1 MGVQLELFKL
11 SYSNFKSN
19 LKKYVAI
26 MTAVMIAMMFIIT
39 SESIF
44 SSYGEVKVRNA
55 YRYNGVWDYRLKTS
69 SDEDIKVDG
78 VTYRGYAE
86 NQNIGVLDIIPEM
99 EHIGNYI
106 DCTDRYLLAITGID
120 SDLYDTIPYKL
131 IKGNYPAS
139 ADELLV
145 AQNTVYKGEVLKT
158 GDVIELDIKERQDAD
173 GNILGDEELSVSDV
187 YTDIATRKYTICGIY
202 DSSSFTTGTFIH
214 NAYSGKSGT
223 GSRIYYYTCNS
234 HDKARYEAALE
245 TFKQAGNVEANRYVK
260 MAVESVYK
268 SDYFKASKAGVFLFQ
283 GIIIIVSLATI
294 ILNLFQIGESERKN
308 IRQMYTIGAGK
319 GKITGIYN
327 RVFAICEFTGV
338 LAGTGLAVIA
348 LTVGKKTIISIL
360 NSEYTDFSLVKINPV
375 KIIVMYL
382 IILIVTMIFMLI
394 KCNGILTI
402 HKRKITGEIKKKPC
416 NSISKLASTTV
427 RNRWIFNIVLT
438 SSLTIMLLMV
448 TILLSIHPGIKSR
461 SEEEAEI
468 YKSQGH
474 YYIITNDNIDRYES
488 EFRAVEGVK
497 KFNIYGS
504 AFVRIKGRDRDN
516 QSLDGLIS
524 CNKDYYDEVRKEN
537 PWMAD
542 FDTFEKEE
550 LVYAINETV
559 LEGKIIRSNDAKEG
573 DTFTYVYQQAED
585 TDKEYKIKID
595 GVLTMPQ
602 SDIVT
607 EEEEGE
613 IDYLTFLVPESRML
627 KEIKEVGCSPN
638 WMYTFICEKGKIK
651 SAGEKLQD
659 LAYRLG
665 VGLMDTAETYE
676 LAEDNHEIQVFVVAV
691 VSGLF
696 ILIGLGGTITSIRLD
711 NMSRKRE
718 FSIYRTLG
726 MDSHIKTELQIYE
739 YISVWLSAL
748 ILSTIL
754 VIILIN
760 SLLKGMVSY
769 YYVENK
775 TLFIN
780 LIKVAAGTLA
790 ILALIV
796 IAGQLGKGKR
806 HDKVK

>member
-1 MGVQLELFKL
+1 MFKL

-26 MTAVMIAMMFIIT
+26 MTAVMIAMMFIIA

-69 SDEDIKVDG
+69 SDENIKIDG

-120 SDLYDTIPYKL
+120 NDLYNTIPYK
-131 IKGNYPAS
+131 IMEGNYPAS

-145 AQNTVYKGEVLKT
+145 AQNTVYNGEILKT
-158 GDVIELDIKERQDAD
+158 GDVIELDIKERHDAD

-461 SEEEAEI
+461 SEEEAGI

-607 EEEEGE
+607 EEGE

-659 LAYRLG
+659 LAYELG
-665 VGLMDTAETYE
+665 VGLMDTAEIYE

-696 ILIGLGGTITSIRLD
+696 TLIGLGGMITSIRLD
-711 NMSRKRE
+711 KMSRKRE
-718 FSIYRTLG
+718 FLVYETLG

-760 SLLKGMVSY
+760 TLLKGMVSY

-780 LIKVAAGTLA
+780 LIKVAAGTLV
-790 ILALIV
+790 ILVLIV
-796 IAGQLGKGKR
+796 FAGQLGKGKR

>member
-1 MGVQLELFKL
+1 
-11 SYSNFKSN
+11 
-19 LKKYVAI
+19 
-26 MTAVMIAMMFIIT
+26 MTAVMIAMMFIIA

-120 SDLYDTIPYKL
+120 NDLYNTIPYKL

-145 AQNTVYKGEVLKT
+145 ANNTVYNGEILKT
-158 GDVIELDIKERQDAD
+158 GDVIELDIKERHDAD

-327 RVFAICEFTGV
+327 RVFAICDFTGV

-461 SEEEAEI
+461 SEEEAGI

-696 ILIGLGGTITSIRLD
+696 ILIGLGGMITSIRLD

-718 FSIYRTLG
+718 FSIYRTLV

-760 SLLKGMVSY
+760 TLLKGMVSY

-780 LIKVAAGTLA
+780 LVKVAAGTLA

>member
-1 MGVQLELFKL
+1 MFKL

-26 MTAVMIAMMFIIT
+26 MTAVMIAMMFIIA

-120 SDLYDTIPYKL
+120 NDLYNTIPYK
-131 IKGNYPAS
+131 IMEGNYPAS

-607 EEEEGE
+607 EEEGE

>member
-120 SDLYDTIPYKL
+120 NDLYNTIPYK
-131 IKGNYPAS
+131 IMEGNYPAS

-145 AQNTVYKGEVLKT
+145 AQNTVYNGEILKT
-158 GDVIELDIKERQDAD
+158 GDVIELDIKERHDAD

-607 EEEEGE
+607 EEEGE

-760 SLLKGMVSY
+760 TLLKGMVSY

-780 LIKVAAGTLA
+780 LIKVAAGTLV
-790 ILALIV
+790 ILVLIV
-796 IAGQLGKGKR
+796 FAGQLGKGKR

>member
-1 MGVQLELFKL
+1 MFKL

-26 MTAVMIAMMFIIT
+26 MTAVMIAMMFIIA

-120 SDLYDTIPYKL
+120 NDLYNTIPYKL

-145 AQNTVYKGEVLKT
+145 ANNTVYNGEILKT
-158 GDVIELDIKERQDAD
+158 GDVIELDIKERHDAD

-461 SEEEAEI
+461 SEEEAGI

-696 ILIGLGGTITSIRLD
+696 ILIGLGGMITSIRLD

-718 FSIYRTLG
+718 FSIYRTLV

-760 SLLKGMVSY
+760 TLLKGMVSY

-780 LIKVAAGTLA
+780 LVKVAAGTLA

>member
-1 MGVQLELFKL
+1 MFKL

-26 MTAVMIAMMFIIT
+26 MTAVMIAMMFIIA

-69 SDEDIKVDG
+69 SDENIKIDG

-120 SDLYDTIPYKL
+120 NDLYNTIPYK
-131 IKGNYPAS
+131 IMEGNYPAS

-145 AQNTVYKGEVLKT
+145 AQNTVYNGEILKT
-158 GDVIELDIKERQDAD
+158 GDVIELDIKERHDAD

-402 HKRKITGEIKKKPC
+402 HKRKITEEIKKKPC

-461 SEEEAEI
+461 SEEEAGI

-607 EEEEGE
+607 EEEGE

-659 LAYRLG
+659 LAYELG
-665 VGLMDTAETYE
+665 VGLMDTAEIYE

-696 ILIGLGGTITSIRLD
+696 ILIGLGGMITSIRLD
-711 NMSRKRE
+711 KMSRKRE
-718 FSIYRTLG
+718 FLVYETLG

-760 SLLKGMVSY
+760 TLLKGMVSY

-790 ILALIV
+790 ILVLIV
-796 IAGQLGKGKR
+796 FAGQLGKGKR

>member
-1 MGVQLELFKL
+1 MFKL

-26 MTAVMIAMMFIIT
+26 MTAVMIAMMFIIA

-69 SDEDIKVDG
+69 SDENIKVDG

-86 NQNIGVLDIIPEM
+86 NQNIGILDIIPEM
-99 EHIGNYI
+99 EHIGNYV

-120 SDLYDTIPYKL
+120 NDLYNTIPYK
-131 IKGNYPAS
+131 IMEGDYPAS

-145 AQNTVYKGEVLKT
+145 AQNTVYNGEILKT
-158 GDVIELDIKERQDAD
+158 GDVIELDIKERHDAD
-173 GNILGDEELSVSDV
+173 GNILGDDELSVSDV

-234 HDKARYEAALE
+234 HDRESYEATSE
-245 TFKQAGNVEANRYVK
+245 TLKKAGNVEANRYVK

-319 GKITGIYN
+319 GKISGIYN
-327 RVFAICEFTGV
+327 RVFAVCELTGV

-348 LTVGKKTIISIL
+348 LTAGKKAIISIL
-360 NSEYTDFSLVKINPV
+360 NSEYTDFSLIKINPV
-375 KIIVMYL
+375 KIVMMYMIV
-382 IILIVTMIFMLI
+382 LIVTMIFMLI

-416 NSISKLASTTV
+416 NSISKFASTTV

-438 SSLTIMLLMV
+438 SSLTIMLLMI

-468 YKSQGH
+468 YKSYGH
-474 YYIITNDNIDRYES
+474 YYIITDKDIDRYES

-516 QSLDGLIS
+516 QSMDGLVS

-559 LEGKIIRSNDAKEG
+559 LEGKIIHSNDAKEG

-585 TDKEYKIKID
+585 TDKEYEIRID
-595 GVLTMPQ
+595 GVLSMPQ
-602 SDIVT
+602 SEIVT
-607 EEEEGE
+607 EEE

-638 WMYTFICEKGKIK
+638 WMYSIICEKGKIK

-659 LAYRLG
+659 LTYRLG
-665 VGLMDTAETYE
+665 VGLMDTAEIYE

-696 ILIGLGGTITSIRLD
+696 ILIGLGGMITSIRLD
-711 NMSRKRE
+711 KMSRKRE
-718 FSIYRTLG
+718 FLVYETLG

-760 SLLKGMVSY
+760 TLLKGMVSY

-780 LIKVAAGTLA
+780 LIKVAAGTLV
-790 ILALIV
+790 ILVLIV
-796 IAGQLGKGKR
+796 FAGQLGKGKR

>member
-1 MGVQLELFKL
+1 M
-11 SYSNFKSN
+11 
-19 LKKYVAI
+19 AI
-26 MTAVMIAMMFIIT
+26 MTAVMIAMMFIIA

-120 SDLYDTIPYKL
+120 NDLYNTIPYKL

-145 AQNTVYKGEVLKT
+145 ANNTVYNGEILKT
-158 GDVIELDIKERQDAD
+158 GDVIELDIKERHDAD

-461 SEEEAEI
+461 SEEEAGI

-607 EEEEGE
+607 EEEGE

-696 ILIGLGGTITSIRLD
+696 ILIGLGGMITSIRLD

-760 SLLKGMVSY
+760 TLLKGMVSY

-780 LIKVAAGTLA
+780 LVKVAAGTLA

>member
-1 MGVQLELFKL
+1 MFKL

-26 MTAVMIAMMFIIT
+26 MTAVMIAMMFIIA

-120 SDLYDTIPYKL
+120 NDLYNTIPYK
-131 IKGNYPAS
+131 IMEGNYPAS

-145 AQNTVYKGEVLKT
+145 AQNTVYNGEILKT
-158 GDVIELDIKERQDAD
+158 GDVIELDIKERHDAD

-607 EEEEGE
+607 EEGE

-760 SLLKGMVSY
+760 TLLKGMVSY

-780 LIKVAAGTLA
+780 LIKVAAGTLV
-790 ILALIV
+790 ILVLIV
-796 IAGQLGKGKR
+796 FAGQLGKGKR

>member
-26 MTAVMIAMMFIIT
+26 MTAVMIAMMFIIA

-55 YRYNGVWDYRLKTS
+55 YRYNGIWDYRLKTS

-120 SDLYDTIPYKL
+120 NDLYNTIPYK
-131 IKGNYPAS
+131 IMEGNYPAS

-145 AQNTVYKGEVLKT
+145 AQNTVYNGEILKT
-158 GDVIELDIKERQDAD
+158 GDVIELDIKERHDAD

-214 NAYSGKSGT
+214 SAYSGKAGT
-223 GSRIYYYTCNS
+223 GSRVYYYTCNS
-234 HDKARYEAALE
+234 HDRERYEAALE

-360 NSEYTDFSLVKINPV
+360 NSEYTDFSLIKINPV

-438 SSLTIMLLMV
+438 SSLTIMLLMI

-461 SEEEAEI
+461 SEEEAGI

-516 QSLDGLIS
+516 QSMDGLVS

-651 SAGEKLQD
+651 STGEKLQD
-659 LAYRLG
+659 LAYKLG
-665 VGLMDTAETYE
+665 VGLMDTAEIYE
-676 LAEDNHEIQVFVVAV
+676 LAEDNHEIQVFIVAV

-696 ILIGLGGTITSIRLD
+696 ILIGLGGMITSIRLD

-760 SLLKGMVSY
+760 TLLKGMVSY

>member
-1 MGVQLELFKL
+1 MFKL

-120 SDLYDTIPYKL
+120 NDLYNTIPYK
-131 IKGNYPAS
+131 IMEGNYPAS

-145 AQNTVYKGEVLKT
+145 AQNTVYNGEILKT
-158 GDVIELDIKERQDAD
+158 GDVIELDIKERHDAD

-696 ILIGLGGTITSIRLD
+696 ILIGLGGMITSIRLD

-718 FSIYRTLG
+718 FTIYRTLG

>member
-1 MGVQLELFKL
+1 
-11 SYSNFKSN
+11 
-19 LKKYVAI
+19 
-26 MTAVMIAMMFIIT
+26 MTAIMIAMMFIIA

-69 SDEDIKVDG
+69 SGEDIKVDG

-86 NQNIGVLDIIPEM
+86 NQNIGVLDIIPEL
-99 EHIGNYI
+99 EHIGDYI

-131 IKGNYPAS
+131 IKGNYPVS

-145 AQNTVYKGEVLKT
+145 ANNTVYKGKVLKT
-158 GDVIELDIKERQDAD
+158 GDVIELDIKERHDED
-173 GNILGDEELSVSDV
+173 GNILGDEGLSVSDV

-202 DSSSFTTGTFIH
+202 DGASFTMGTFIH
-214 NAYSGKSGT
+214 SAYSGKSGT

-234 HDKARYEAALE
+234 HDRESYEATSE
-245 TFKQAGNVEANRYVK
+245 TLKKAGNVEANRYVK
-260 MAVESVYK
+260 MTVESVYK

-327 RVFAICEFTGV
+327 RVFAVCEFTGV

-348 LTVGKKTIISIL
+348 LTAGKKVIISIL
-360 NSEYTDFSLVKINPV
+360 NSEYTDFSLIKINPV
-375 KIIVMYL
+375 KIVMMYIIV
-382 IILIVTMIFMLI
+382 LIVTMIFMLI

-416 NSISKLASTTV
+416 NSVSKLASTTV

-438 SSLTIMLLMV
+438 SSLTIMLLMI

-461 SEEEAEI
+461 SEEEAGI
-468 YKSQGH
+468 YMSQGH
-474 YYIITNDNIDRYES
+474 YFIYTDKDIDEYEE
-488 EFRAVEGVK
+488 EFKSIDGVK
-497 KFNIYGS
+497 QFRLECG
-504 AFVRIKGRDRDN
+504 ARIAINGRDNCDSGIVGCNRDFYN
-516 QSLDGLIS
+516 FLRE
-524 CNKDYYDEVRKEN
+524 KN
-537 PWMAD
+537 PWMVD
-542 FDTFEKEE
+542 FDTFEENGM
-550 LVYAINETV
+550 VYAVNEG
-559 LEGKIIRSNDAKEG
+559 LKDGKRVPTNDAKKG
-573 DTFTYVYQQAED
+573 DTFRYSYSRAED
-585 TDKEYKIKID
+585 SDKENEIKID
-595 GVLTMPQ
+595 GIISMPVDWL
-602 SDIVT
+602 SDSR
-607 EEEEGE
+607 E
-613 IDYLTFLVPESRML
+613 DRLTFFVSRNKM
-627 KEIKEVGCSPN
+627 EDEAKEVGCIPERD
-638 WMYTFICEKGKIK
+638 YTIICEKGKIK

-659 LAYRLG
+659 LAYELG
-665 VGLMDTAETYE
+665 VGLMDTAEIYE

-696 ILIGLGGTITSIRLD
+696 ILIGLGGMITSIRLD
-711 NMSRKRE
+711 KMSRKRE
-718 FSIYRTLG
+718 FLVYETLG

-760 SLLKGMVSY
+760 TLLKGMVSY

-780 LIKVAAGTLA
+780 LIKVAAGTLV
-790 ILALIV
+790 ILVLIV
-796 IAGQLGKGKR
+796 FAGQLGKGKR

>member
-1 MGVQLELFKL
+1 MFKL

-26 MTAVMIAMMFIIT
+26 MTAVMIAMMFIIA

-120 SDLYDTIPYKL
+120 NDLYNTIPYKL

-145 AQNTVYKGEVLKT
+145 ANNTVYNGEILKT
-158 GDVIELDIKERQDAD
+158 GDVIELDIKERHDAD

-461 SEEEAEI
+461 SEEEAGI

-607 EEEEGE
+607 EEEGE

-696 ILIGLGGTITSIRLD
+696 ILIGLGGMITSIRLD
-711 NMSRKRE
+711 KMSRKRE
-718 FSIYRTLG
+718 FLVYETLG
-726 MDSHIKTELQIYE
+726 MDSHMKTELQIYE

-760 SLLKGMVSY
+760 TLLKGMVSY

-780 LIKVAAGTLA
+780 LVKVAAGTLA

>member
-1 MGVQLELFKL
+1 MFKL

-26 MTAVMIAMMFIIT
+26 MTAVMIAMMFIIA

-99 EHIGNYI
+99 EHIGNYV

-120 SDLYDTIPYKL
+120 NDLYNTIPYK
-131 IKGNYPAS
+131 IMEGNYPAS

-214 NAYSGKSGT
+214 SAYSGKSG
-223 GSRIYYYTCNS
+223 SNNRIYYYTCNS
-234 HDKARYEAALE
+234 HDRERYEAALE
-245 TFKQAGNVEANRYVK
+245 TFKQAGNVEANQYVK

-327 RVFAICEFTGV
+327 RVFAVCELTGV

-348 LTVGKKTIISIL
+348 LTAGKKAIISIL
-360 NSEYTDFSLVKINPV
+360 NSEYTDFSLIKINPV

-402 HKRKITGEIKKKPC
+402 HKRKISGEIKKKPC
-416 NSISKLASTTV
+416 NSVSKLASTTV

-438 SSLTIMLLMV
+438 SSLTIMLLMI

-461 SEEEAEI
+461 SEEEAGI
-468 YKSQGH
+468 YMSQGH
-474 YYIITNDNIDRYES
+474 YFIYTDKDIDEYEE
-488 EFRAVEGVK
+488 EFKSIDGVK
-497 KFNIYGS
+497 QFRLECG
-504 AFVRIKGRDRDN
+504 ARIAINGRDNCDSGIVGCNRDFYN
-516 QSLDGLIS
+516 FLRE
-524 CNKDYYDEVRKEN
+524 KN
-537 PWMAD
+537 PWMVD
-542 FDTFEKEE
+542 FDTFEENGM
-550 LVYAINETV
+550 VYAVNEG
-559 LEGKIIRSNDAKEG
+559 LKDGKRVPTNDAKKG
-573 DTFTYVYQQAED
+573 DTFRYSYSRAED
-585 TDKEYKIKID
+585 SDKENEIKID
-595 GVLTMPQ
+595 GIISMPVDWL
-602 SDIVT
+602 SDSR
-607 EEEEGE
+607 E
-613 IDYLTFLVPESRML
+613 DRLTFFVSRNKM
-627 KEIKEVGCSPN
+627 EDEAKEVGCIPERD
-638 WMYTFICEKGKIK
+638 YTIICEKGKIK

-665 VGLMDTAETYE
+665 VRLNDTAEIYE

-696 ILIGLGGTITSIRLD
+696 ILIGLGGMITSIRLD
-711 NMSRKRE
+711 KMSRKRE
-718 FSIYRTLG
+718 FLVYETLG

-760 SLLKGMVSY
+760 TLLKGMVSY

-780 LIKVAAGTLA
+780 LIKVDAGTLA

-796 IAGQLGKGKR
+796 FAGQLGKGKR

>member
-1 MGVQLELFKL
+1 
-11 SYSNFKSN
+11 
-19 LKKYVAI
+19 
-26 MTAVMIAMMFIIT
+26 MTAVMIAMMFIIA

-69 SDEDIKVDG
+69 SDENIKVDG

-86 NQNIGVLDIIPEM
+86 NQNIGILDIIPEM
-99 EHIGNYI
+99 EHIGNYV

-120 SDLYDTIPYKL
+120 NDLYNTIPYK
-131 IKGNYPAS
+131 IMEGDYPAS

-145 AQNTVYKGEVLKT
+145 AQNTVYNGEILKT
-158 GDVIELDIKERQDAD
+158 GDVIELDIKERHDAD
-173 GNILGDEELSVSDV
+173 GNILGDDELSVSDV

-234 HDKARYEAALE
+234 HDRESYEATSE
-245 TFKQAGNVEANRYVK
+245 TLKKAGNVEANRYVK

-319 GKITGIYN
+319 GKISGIYN
-327 RVFAICEFTGV
+327 RVFAVCELTGV

-348 LTVGKKTIISIL
+348 LTAGKKAIISIL
-360 NSEYTDFSLVKINPV
+360 NSEYTDFSLIKINPV
-375 KIIVMYL
+375 KIVMMYMIV
-382 IILIVTMIFMLI
+382 LIVTMIFMLI

-438 SSLTIMLLMV
+438 SSLTIMLLMI

-468 YKSQGH
+468 YKSYGH
-474 YYIITNDNIDRYES
+474 YYIITDKDIDRYES

-516 QSLDGLIS
+516 QSMDGLVS

-559 LEGKIIRSNDAKEG
+559 LEGKIIHSNDAKEG

-585 TDKEYKIKID
+585 TDKEYEIRID
-595 GVLTMPQ
+595 GVLSMPQ
-602 SDIVT
+602 SEIVT
-607 EEEEGE
+607 EEE

-638 WMYTFICEKGKIK
+638 WMYSIICEKGKIK

-659 LAYRLG
+659 LAYELG
-665 VGLMDTAETYE
+665 VGLMDTAEIYE

-696 ILIGLGGTITSIRLD
+696 ILIGLGGMITSIRLD
-711 NMSRKRE
+711 KMSRKRE
-718 FSIYRTLG
+718 FLVYETLG

-760 SLLKGMVSY
+760 TLLKGMVSY

-780 LIKVAAGTLA
+780 LIKVAAGTLV
-790 ILALIV
+790 ILVLIV
-796 IAGQLGKGKR
+796 FAGQLGKGKR

>member
-1 MGVQLELFKL
+1 
-11 SYSNFKSN
+11 
-19 LKKYVAI
+19 
-26 MTAVMIAMMFIIT
+26 MTAVMIAMMFIIA

-69 SDEDIKVDG
+69 SDENIKIDG

-120 SDLYDTIPYKL
+120 NDLYNTIPYK
-131 IKGNYPAS
+131 IMEGNYPAS

-145 AQNTVYKGEVLKT
+145 AQNTVYNGEILKT
-158 GDVIELDIKERQDAD
+158 GDVIELDIKERHDAD

-461 SEEEAEI
+461 SEEEAGI

-659 LAYRLG
+659 LAYELG
-665 VGLMDTAETYE
+665 VGLMDTAEIYE

-696 ILIGLGGTITSIRLD
+696 ILIGLGGMITSIRLD
-711 NMSRKRE
+711 KMSRKRE
-718 FSIYRTLG
+718 FLVYETLG

-760 SLLKGMVSY
+760 TLLKGMVSY

-780 LIKVAAGTLA
+780 LVKVAAGTLA

>member
-1 MGVQLELFKL
+1 
-11 SYSNFKSN
+11 
-19 LKKYVAI
+19 
-26 MTAVMIAMMFIIT
+26 MTAVMIAMMFIIA

-86 NQNIGVLDIIPEM
+86 NQNIGILDMIPEM
-99 EHIGNYI
+99 EHIGNFI
-106 DCTDRYLLAITGID
+106 ECTDRYLLAITGID

-131 IKGNYPAS
+131 MEGNYPVS

-145 AQNTVYKGEVLKT
+145 AQNTVHKGEVLKT
-158 GDVIELDIKERQDAD
+158 GDVIELDIKERRDED

-214 NAYSGKSGT
+214 SAYSGKAGT
-223 GSRIYYYTCNS
+223 GSRVYYYTCNS
-234 HDKARYEAALE
+234 HDRERYEAALE

-461 SEEEAEI
+461 SEEEAGI

-516 QSLDGLIS
+516 QSMDGLVS

-607 EEEEGE
+607 EEEGE

-651 SAGEKLQD
+651 STGEKLQD
-659 LAYRLG
+659 LAYKLG
-665 VGLMDTAETYE
+665 VGLMDTAEIYE
-676 LAEDNHEIQVFVVAV
+676 LAEDNHEIQVFIVAV

-696 ILIGLGGTITSIRLD
+696 ILIGLGGMITSIRLD

-760 SLLKGMVSY
+760 TLLKGMVSY

>member
-1 MGVQLELFKL
+1 MFKL

-26 MTAVMIAMMFIIT
+26 MTAIMIAMMFIIA

-69 SDEDIKVDG
+69 SGEDIKVDG

-86 NQNIGVLDIIPEM
+86 NQNIGVLDIIPEL
-99 EHIGNYI
+99 EHIGDYI

-120 SDLYDTIPYKL
+120 SDLYDTIPYK
-131 IKGNYPAS
+131 IMEGNYPAS

-145 AQNTVYKGEVLKT
+145 AQNTVYNGEILKT
-158 GDVIELDIKERQDAD
+158 GDVIELDIKERHDAD

-461 SEEEAEI
+461 SEEEAGI

-607 EEEEGE
+607 EEEGE

-696 ILIGLGGTITSIRLD
+696 ILIGLGGMITSIRLD

-760 SLLKGMVSY
+760 TLLKGMVSY

-780 LIKVAAGTLA
+780 LVKVAAGTLA

>member
-1 MGVQLELFKL
+1 MFKL

-26 MTAVMIAMMFIIT
+26 MTAVMIAMMFIIA

-120 SDLYDTIPYKL
+120 NDLYNTIPYK
-131 IKGNYPAS
+131 IMEGNYPAS

-145 AQNTVYKGEVLKT
+145 AQNTVYNGEILKT
-158 GDVIELDIKERQDAD
+158 GDVIELDIKERHDAD

-607 EEEEGE
+607 EEEGE

>member
-26 MTAVMIAMMFIIT
+26 MTAVMIAMMFIIA

-55 YRYNGVWDYRLKTS
+55 YRYNGIWDYRLKTS

-120 SDLYDTIPYKL
+120 NDLYNTIPYK
-131 IKGNYPAS
+131 IMEGNYPAS

-145 AQNTVYKGEVLKT
+145 AQNTVYNGEILKT
-158 GDVIELDIKERQDAD
+158 GDVIELDIKERHDAD

-214 NAYSGKSGT
+214 SAYSGKAGT
-223 GSRIYYYTCNS
+223 GSRVYYYTCNS
-234 HDKARYEAALE
+234 HDRERYEAALE

-360 NSEYTDFSLVKINPV
+360 NSEYTDFSLIKINPV

-438 SSLTIMLLMV
+438 SSLTIMLLMI

-461 SEEEAEI
+461 SEEEAGI

-516 QSLDGLIS
+516 QSMDGLVS

-651 SAGEKLQD
+651 STGEKLQD
-659 LAYRLG
+659 LAYKLG
-665 VGLMDTAETYE
+665 VGLMDTAEIYE
-676 LAEDNHEIQVFVVAV
+676 LAEDNHEIQVFIVAV

-696 ILIGLGGTITSIRLD
+696 ILIGLGGMITSIRLD

-760 SLLKGMVSY
+760 TLLKGMVSY

-780 LIKVAAGTLA
+780 LVKVAAGTLA

>member
-1 MGVQLELFKL
+1 MFKL

-26 MTAVMIAMMFIIT
+26 MTAVMIAMMFIIA

-69 SDEDIKVDG
+69 SDENIKIDG

-120 SDLYDTIPYKL
+120 NDLYNTIPYK
-131 IKGNYPAS
+131 IMEGNYPAS

-145 AQNTVYKGEVLKT
+145 AQNTVYNGEILKT
-158 GDVIELDIKERQDAD
+158 GDVIELDIKERHDAD

-375 KIIVMYL
+375 KIVMMYIIV
-382 IILIVTMIFMLI
+382 LIVTMIFMLI

-461 SEEEAEI
+461 SEEEAGI

-659 LAYRLG
+659 LAYELG

-696 ILIGLGGTITSIRLD
+696 ILIGLGGMITSIRLD

-718 FSIYRTLG
+718 FSIYRTLV

-760 SLLKGMVSY
+760 TLLKGMVSY

-790 ILALIV
+790 ILVLIV
-796 IAGQLGKGKR
+796 FAGQLGKGKR

>member
-1 MGVQLELFKL
+1 
-11 SYSNFKSN
+11 
-19 LKKYVAI
+19 
-26 MTAVMIAMMFIIT
+26 MTAIMIAMMFIIA

-69 SDEDIKVDG
+69 SDENIKVDG

-86 NQNIGVLDIIPEM
+86 NQNIGILDIIPEM
-99 EHIGNYI
+99 EHIGNYV

-120 SDLYDTIPYKL
+120 NDLYNTIPYK
-131 IKGNYPAS
+131 IMEGNYPAS

-145 AQNTVYKGEVLKT
+145 AQNTVYNGGILKT
-158 GDVIELDIKERQDAD
+158 GDVIELDIKERHDAD
-173 GNILGDEELSVSDV
+173 GNILGDDELSVSDV

-234 HDKARYEAALE
+234 HDRESYEATSE
-245 TFKQAGNVEANRYVK
+245 TLKKAGNVEANRYVK

-319 GKITGIYN
+319 GKISGIYN
-327 RVFAICEFTGV
+327 RVFAVCELTGV

-348 LTVGKKTIISIL
+348 LTAGKKAIISIL
-360 NSEYTDFSLVKINPV
+360 NSEYTDFSLIKINPV
-375 KIIVMYL
+375 KIVMMYMIV
-382 IILIVTMIFMLI
+382 LIVTMIFMLI

-438 SSLTIMLLMV
+438 SSLTIMLLMI
-448 TILLSIHPGIKSR
+448 TILLGIHPGIKSR

-468 YKSQGH
+468 YKSYGH
-474 YYIITNDNIDRYES
+474 YYIITDKDIDRYES

-516 QSLDGLIS
+516 QSMDGLVS

-559 LEGKIIRSNDAKEG
+559 LEGKIIHSNDAKEG

-585 TDKEYKIKID
+585 TDKEYEIRID
-595 GVLTMPQ
+595 GVLSMPQ
-602 SDIVT
+602 SEIVT
-607 EEEEGE
+607 EEE

-638 WMYTFICEKGKIK
+638 WMYSIICEKGKIK

-659 LAYRLG
+659 LAYELG
-665 VGLMDTAETYE
+665 VGLMDTAEIYE

-696 ILIGLGGTITSIRLD
+696 ILIGLGGMITSIRLD
-711 NMSRKRE
+711 KMSRKRE
-718 FSIYRTLG
+718 FLVYETLG

-760 SLLKGMVSY
+760 TLLKGMVSY

-780 LIKVAAGTLA
+780 LVKVAAGTLA
-790 ILALIV
+790 ILVLIV
-796 IAGQLGKGKR
+796 FAGQLGKGKR

>member
-1 MGVQLELFKL
+1 
-11 SYSNFKSN
+11 
-19 LKKYVAI
+19 
-26 MTAVMIAMMFIIT
+26 MTAIMIAMMFIIA

-69 SDEDIKVDG
+69 SGEDIKVDG

-86 NQNIGVLDIIPEM
+86 NQNIGVLDIIPEL
-99 EHIGNYI
+99 EHIGDYI

-131 IKGNYPAS
+131 IKGNYPVS

-145 AQNTVYKGEVLKT
+145 ANNTVYKGKVLKT
-158 GDVIELDIKERQDAD
+158 GDVIELDIKERHDED
-173 GNILGDEELSVSDV
+173 GNILGDEGLSVSDV

-202 DSSSFTTGTFIH
+202 DGASFTMGTFIH
-214 NAYSGKSGT
+214 SAYSGKSGT
-223 GSRIYYYTCNS
+223 GNRIYYYTCNS
-234 HDKARYEAALE
+234 HYKEKYEEVWEKLNSI
-245 TFKQAGNVEANRYVK
+245 GNVEANQYVK
-260 MAVESVYK
+260 MTVESVYK

-327 RVFAICEFTGV
+327 RVFAVCEFTGV

-348 LTVGKKTIISIL
+348 LTAGKKVIISIL
-360 NSEYTDFSLVKINPV
+360 NSEYTDFSLIKINPV
-375 KIIVMYL
+375 KIVMMYIIV
-382 IILIVTMIFMLI
+382 LIVTMIFMLI

-416 NSISKLASTTV
+416 NSVSKLASTTV

-438 SSLTIMLLMV
+438 SSLTIMLLMI

-461 SEEEAEI
+461 SEEEAGI
-468 YKSQGH
+468 YMSQGH
-474 YYIITNDNIDRYES
+474 YFIYTDKDIDEYEE
-488 EFRAVEGVK
+488 EFKSIDGVK
-497 KFNIYGS
+497 QFRLECG
-504 AFVRIKGRDRDN
+504 ARIAINGRDNCDSGIVGCNRDFYN
-516 QSLDGLIS
+516 FLRE
-524 CNKDYYDEVRKEN
+524 KN
-537 PWMAD
+537 PWMVD
-542 FDTFEKEE
+542 FDTFEENGM
-550 LVYAINETV
+550 VYAVNEG
-559 LEGKIIRSNDAKEG
+559 LKDGKRVPTNDAKKG
-573 DTFTYVYQQAED
+573 DTFRYSYSRAED
-585 TDKEYKIKID
+585 SDKENEIKID
-595 GVLTMPQ
+595 GIISMPVDWL
-602 SDIVT
+602 SDSR
-607 EEEEGE
+607 E
-613 IDYLTFLVPESRML
+613 DRLTFFVSRNKM
-627 KEIKEVGCSPN
+627 EDEAKEVGCIPERD
-638 WMYTFICEKGKIK
+638 YTIICEKGKIK

-659 LAYRLG
+659 LAYELG
-665 VGLMDTAETYE
+665 VGLMDTAEIYE

-696 ILIGLGGTITSIRLD
+696 ILIGLGGMITSIRLD
-711 NMSRKRE
+711 KMSRKRE
-718 FSIYRTLG
+718 FLVYETLG

-760 SLLKGMVSY
+760 TLLKGMVSY

-790 ILALIV
+790 ILVLIV
-796 IAGQLGKGKR
+796 FAGQLGKGKR

>member
-1 MGVQLELFKL
+1 MFKL

-26 MTAVMIAMMFIIT
+26 MTAVMIAMMFIIA

-120 SDLYDTIPYKL
+120 NDLYNTIPYK
-131 IKGNYPAS
+131 IMEGNYPAS

-158 GDVIELDIKERQDAD
+158 GDVIELDIKERHDAD

-327 RVFAICEFTGV
+327 RVFAVCELTGV

-348 LTVGKKTIISIL
+348 LTAGKKAIISIL
-360 NSEYTDFSLVKINPV
+360 NSEYTDFSLIKINPV
-375 KIIVMYL
+375 KIVMMYMIV
-382 IILIVTMIFMLI
+382 LIVTMIFMLI

-438 SSLTIMLLMV
+438 SSLTIMLLMI

-468 YKSQGH
+468 YKSYGH
-474 YYIITNDNIDRYES
+474 YYIITDKDIDRYES

-516 QSLDGLIS
+516 QSMDGLVS

-559 LEGKIIRSNDAKEG
+559 LEGKIIHSNDAKEG

-607 EEEEGE
+607 EEEE

-638 WMYTFICEKGKIK
+638 WMYSIICEKGKIK

-659 LAYRLG
+659 LTYRLG
-665 VGLMDTAETYE
+665 VGLMDTAEIYE
-676 LAEDNHEIQVFVVAV
+676 LAEDNHEIQVFIVAV

-696 ILIGLGGTITSIRLD
+696 ILIGLGGMITSIRLD

-718 FSIYRTLG
+718 FTIYRTLG

-760 SLLKGMVSY
+760 TLLKGMVSY

-780 LIKVAAGTLA
+780 LVKVAAGTLA

>member
-26 MTAVMIAMMFIIT
+26 MTAVMIAMMFIIA

-78 VTYRGYAE
+78 VTYSGYAE
-86 NQNIGVLDIIPEM
+86 NQNIGVLDIIPEL
-99 EHIGNYI
+99 EHIGDYI

-131 IKGNYPAS
+131 IKGNYPVS

-145 AQNTVYKGEVLKT
+145 ANNTVYKGKVLKT
-158 GDVIELDIKERQDAD
+158 GDVIELDIKERHDED
-173 GNILGDEELSVSDV
+173 GNILGDEGLSVSDV

-202 DSSSFTTGTFIH
+202 DGASFTMGTFIH
-214 NAYSGKSGT
+214 SAYSGKSGT
-223 GSRIYYYTCNS
+223 GNRIYYYTCNS
-234 HDKARYEAALE
+234 HYKEKYEEVWEKLNSI
-245 TFKQAGNVEANRYVK
+245 GNVEANQYVK
-260 MAVESVYK
+260 MTVESVYK

-327 RVFAICEFTGV
+327 RVFAVCEFTGV

-348 LTVGKKTIISIL
+348 LTAGKKVIISIL
-360 NSEYTDFSLVKINPV
+360 NSEYTDFSLIKINPV
-375 KIIVMYL
+375 KIVMMYIIV
-382 IILIVTMIFMLI
+382 LIVTMIFMLI

-416 NSISKLASTTV
+416 NSVSKLASTTV

-438 SSLTIMLLMV
+438 SSLTIMLLMI

-461 SEEEAEI
+461 SEEEAGI
-468 YKSQGH
+468 YMSQGH
-474 YYIITNDNIDRYES
+474 YFIYTDKDIDEYEE
-488 EFRAVEGVK
+488 EFKSIDGVK
-497 KFNIYGS
+497 QFRLECG
-504 AFVRIKGRDRDN
+504 ARIAINGRDNCDSGIVGCNRDFYN
-516 QSLDGLIS
+516 FLRE
-524 CNKDYYDEVRKEN
+524 KN
-537 PWMAD
+537 PWMVD
-542 FDTFEKEE
+542 FDTFEENGM
-550 LVYAINETV
+550 VYAVNEG
-559 LEGKIIRSNDAKEG
+559 LKDGKRVPTNDAKKG
-573 DTFTYVYQQAED
+573 DTFRYSYSRAED
-585 TDKEYKIKID
+585 SDKENEIKID
-595 GVLTMPQ
+595 GIISMPVDWL
-602 SDIVT
+602 SDSR
-607 EEEEGE
+607 E
-613 IDYLTFLVPESRML
+613 DRLTFFVSRNKM
-627 KEIKEVGCSPN
+627 EDEAKEVGCIPERD
-638 WMYTFICEKGKIK
+638 YTIICEKGKIK

-659 LAYRLG
+659 LAYELG
-665 VGLMDTAETYE
+665 VGLMDTAEIYE
-676 LAEDNHEIQVFVVAV
+676 LAEDNHEIQIFVVAV

-696 ILIGLGGTITSIRLD
+696 ILIGLGGMITSIRLD
-711 NMSRKRE
+711 KMSRKRE
-718 FSIYRTLG
+718 FLVYETLG

-760 SLLKGMVSY
+760 TLLKGMVSY

-780 LIKVAAGTLA
+780 LIKVAAGTLV
-790 ILALIV
+790 ILVLIV
-796 IAGQLGKGKR
+796 FAGQLGKGKR

>member
-1 MGVQLELFKL
+1 
-11 SYSNFKSN
+11 
-19 LKKYVAI
+19 
-26 MTAVMIAMMFIIT
+26 MTAVMIAMMFIIA

-120 SDLYDTIPYKL
+120 NDLYNTIPYK
-131 IKGNYPAS
+131 IMEGNYPAS

-607 EEEEGE
+607 EEEGE

>member
-26 MTAVMIAMMFIIT
+26 MTAVMIAMMFIIA

-78 VTYRGYAE
+78 VTYSGYAE
-86 NQNIGVLDIIPEM
+86 NQNIGVLDIIPEL
-99 EHIGNYI
+99 EHIGDYI

-131 IKGNYPAS
+131 IKGNYPVS

-145 AQNTVYKGEVLKT
+145 ANNTVYKGKVLKT
-158 GDVIELDIKERQDAD
+158 GDVIELDIKERHDED
-173 GNILGDEELSVSDV
+173 GNILGDEGLSVSDV

-202 DSSSFTTGTFIH
+202 DGASFTMGTFIH
-214 NAYSGKSGT
+214 SAYSGKSGT
-223 GSRIYYYTCNS
+223 GNRIYYYTCNS
-234 HDKARYEAALE
+234 HYKEKYEEVWEKLNSI
-245 TFKQAGNVEANRYVK
+245 GNVEANQYVK

-327 RVFAICEFTGV
+327 RVFAVCELTGV

-348 LTVGKKTIISIL
+348 LTAGKKAIISIL
-360 NSEYTDFSLVKINPV
+360 NSEYTDFSLIKINPV

-402 HKRKITGEIKKKPC
+402 HKRKISGEIKKKPC
-416 NSISKLASTTV
+416 NSVSKLASTTV

-438 SSLTIMLLMV
+438 SSLTIMLLMI

-461 SEEEAEI
+461 SEEEAGI
-468 YKSQGH
+468 YMSQGH
-474 YYIITNDNIDRYES
+474 YFIYTDKDIDEYEE
-488 EFRAVEGVK
+488 EFKSIDGVK
-497 KFNIYGS
+497 QFRLECG
-504 AFVRIKGRDRDN
+504 ARIAINGRDNCDSGIVGCNRDFYN
-516 QSLDGLIS
+516 FLRE
-524 CNKDYYDEVRKEN
+524 KN
-537 PWMAD
+537 PWMVD
-542 FDTFEKEE
+542 FDTFEENGM
-550 LVYAINETV
+550 VYAVNEG
-559 LEGKIIRSNDAKEG
+559 LKDGKRVPTNDAKKG
-573 DTFTYVYQQAED
+573 DTFRYSYSRAED
-585 TDKEYKIKID
+585 SDKENEIKID
-595 GVLTMPQ
+595 GIISMPVDWL
-602 SDIVT
+602 SDSR
-607 EEEEGE
+607 E
-613 IDYLTFLVPESRML
+613 DRLTFFVSRNKM
-627 KEIKEVGCSPN
+627 EDEAKEVGCIPERD
-638 WMYTFICEKGKIK
+638 YTIICEKGKIK

-659 LAYRLG
+659 LAYELG
-665 VGLMDTAETYE
+665 VGLMDTAEIYE

-696 ILIGLGGTITSIRLD
+696 ILIGLGGMITSIRLD
-711 NMSRKRE
+711 KMSRKRE
-718 FSIYRTLG
+718 FLVYETLG

-760 SLLKGMVSY
+760 TLLKGMVSY

-780 LIKVAAGTLA
+780 LIKVDAGTLA

-796 IAGQLGKGKR
+796 FAGQLGKGKR

>member
-120 SDLYDTIPYKL
+120 NDLYNTIPYK
-131 IKGNYPAS
+131 IMEGNYPAS

-145 AQNTVYKGEVLKT
+145 AQNTVYNGEILKT
-158 GDVIELDIKERQDAD
+158 GDVIELDIKERHDAD

-550 LVYAINETV
+550 LVYAMNETV

>member
-1 MGVQLELFKL
+1 MFKL

-26 MTAVMIAMMFIIT
+26 MTAIMIAMMFIIA

-69 SDEDIKVDG
+69 SGEDIKVDG

-86 NQNIGVLDIIPEM
+86 NQNIGVLDIIPEL
-99 EHIGNYI
+99 EHIGDYI

-131 IKGNYPAS
+131 IKGNYPVS

-145 AQNTVYKGEVLKT
+145 ANNTVYKGKVLKT
-158 GDVIELDIKERQDAD
+158 GDVIELDIKERHDED
-173 GNILGDEELSVSDV
+173 GNILGDEGLSVSDV

-202 DSSSFTTGTFIH
+202 DGASFTMGTFIH
-214 NAYSGKSGT
+214 SAYSGKSGT

-234 HDKARYEAALE
+234 HDRESYEATSE
-245 TFKQAGNVEANRYVK
+245 TLKKAGNVEANRYVK
-260 MAVESVYK
+260 MTVESVYK

-327 RVFAICEFTGV
+327 RVFAVCEFTGV

-348 LTVGKKTIISIL
+348 LTAGKKVIISIL
-360 NSEYTDFSLVKINPV
+360 NSEYTDFSLIKINPV
-375 KIIVMYL
+375 KIVMMYIIV
-382 IILIVTMIFMLI
+382 LIVTMIFMLI

-416 NSISKLASTTV
+416 NSVSKLASTTV

-438 SSLTIMLLMV
+438 SSLTIMLLMI

-461 SEEEAEI
+461 SEEEAGI
-468 YKSQGH
+468 YMSQGH
-474 YYIITNDNIDRYES
+474 YFIYTDKDIDEYEE
-488 EFRAVEGVK
+488 EFKSIDGVK
-497 KFNIYGS
+497 QFRLECG
-504 AFVRIKGRDRDN
+504 ARIAINGRDNCDSGIVGCNRDFYN
-516 QSLDGLIS
+516 FLRE
-524 CNKDYYDEVRKEN
+524 KN
-537 PWMAD
+537 PWMVD
-542 FDTFEKEE
+542 FDTFEENGM
-550 LVYAINETV
+550 VYAVNEG
-559 LEGKIIRSNDAKEG
+559 LKDGKRVPTNDAKKG
-573 DTFTYVYQQAED
+573 DTFRYSYSRAED
-585 TDKEYKIKID
+585 SDKENEIKID
-595 GVLTMPQ
+595 GIISMPVDWL
-602 SDIVT
+602 SDSR
-607 EEEEGE
+607 E
-613 IDYLTFLVPESRML
+613 DRLTFFVSRNKM
-627 KEIKEVGCSPN
+627 EDEAKEVGCIPERD
-638 WMYTFICEKGKIK
+638 YTIICEKGKIK

-659 LAYRLG
+659 LAYELG
-665 VGLMDTAETYE
+665 VGLMDTAEIYE

-696 ILIGLGGTITSIRLD
+696 ILIGLGGMITSIRLD
-711 NMSRKRE
+711 KMSRKRE
-718 FSIYRTLG
+718 FLVYETLG

-760 SLLKGMVSY
+760 TLLKGMVSY

-780 LIKVAAGTLA
+780 LVKVAAGTLA
-790 ILALIV
+790 ILVLIV
-796 IAGQLGKGKR
+796 FAGQLGKGKR

>member
-1 MGVQLELFKL
+1 MFKL

-26 MTAVMIAMMFIIT
+26 MTAVMIAMMFIIA

-69 SDEDIKVDG
+69 SDENIKVDG

-86 NQNIGVLDIIPEM
+86 NQNIGILDIIPEM
-99 EHIGNYI
+99 EHIGNYV

-120 SDLYDTIPYKL
+120 NDLYNTIPYK
-131 IKGNYPAS
+131 IMEGDYPAS

-145 AQNTVYKGEVLKT
+145 AQNTVYNGEILKT
-158 GDVIELDIKERQDAD
+158 GDVIELDIKERHDAD

-234 HDKARYEAALE
+234 HNRESYEATSE
-245 TFKQAGNVEANRYVK
+245 TLKKAGNVEANRYVK

-327 RVFAICEFTGV
+327 RVFAVCELTGV

-348 LTVGKKTIISIL
+348 LTAGKKAIISIL
-360 NSEYTDFSLVKINPV
+360 NSEYTDFSLIKINPV

-394 KCNGILTI
+394 KCNGILTM
-402 HKRKITGEIKKKPC
+402 HKRKISGEIKKKPC
-416 NSISKLASTTV
+416 NSISKLAGTTV

-438 SSLTIMLLMV
+438 SSLTIMLLMI

-461 SEEEAEI
+461 SEEEAGI
-468 YKSQGH
+468 YKSYGH
-474 YYIITNDNIDRYES
+474 YYIITYDNIDRYES

-585 TDKEYKIKID
+585 TDKEYEIRID
-595 GVLTMPQ
+595 GVLSMPQ
-602 SDIVT
+602 SEIVT
-607 EEEEGE
+607 EEEE
-613 IDYLTFLVPESRML
+613 IDYLTFLVPESRMI
-627 KEIKEVGCSPN
+627 KESKEVGCSPN

-659 LAYRLG
+659 LAYELG
-665 VGLMDTAETYE
+665 VGLMDTAEIYE

-696 ILIGLGGTITSIRLD
+696 ILIGLGGMITSIRLD
-711 NMSRKRE
+711 KMSRKRE
-718 FSIYRTLG
+718 FLVYETLG

-760 SLLKGMVSY
+760 TLLKGMVSY

-780 LIKVAAGTLA
+780 LIKVAAGTLV
-790 ILALIV
+790 ILVLIV
-796 IAGQLGKGKR
+796 FAGQLGKGKR

>member
-1 MGVQLELFKL
+1 MFKL

-26 MTAVMIAMMFIIT
+26 MTAVMIAMMFIIA

-120 SDLYDTIPYKL
+120 NDLYNTIPYKL

-145 AQNTVYKGEVLKT
+145 ANNTVYNGEILKT
-158 GDVIELDIKERQDAD
+158 GDVIELDIKERHDAD

-461 SEEEAEI
+461 SEEEAGI

-607 EEEEGE
+607 EEEGE

-691 VSGLF
+691 VSDLF
-696 ILIGLGGTITSIRLD
+696 ILIGLGGMITSIRLD

-760 SLLKGMVSY
+760 TLLKGMVSY

-780 LIKVAAGTLA
+780 LVKVAAGTLA

>member
-1 MGVQLELFKL
+1 MFKL

-26 MTAVMIAMMFIIT
+26 MTAVMIAMMFIIA

-69 SDEDIKVDG
+69 SDENIKIDG

-120 SDLYDTIPYKL
+120 NDLYNTIPYK
-131 IKGNYPAS
+131 IMEGNYPAS

-145 AQNTVYKGEVLKT
+145 AQNTVYNGEILKT
-158 GDVIELDIKERQDAD
+158 GDVIELDIKERHDAD

-245 TFKQAGNVEANRYVK
+245 TFKQAGNVEANQYVK

-375 KIIVMYL
+375 KIVMMYIIV
-382 IILIVTMIFMLI
+382 LIVTMIFMLI

-461 SEEEAEI
+461 SEEEAGI

-607 EEEEGE
+607 EEEGE

-659 LAYRLG
+659 LAYELG
-665 VGLMDTAETYE
+665 VGLMDTAEIYE

-696 ILIGLGGTITSIRLD
+696 ILIGLGGMITSIRLD
-711 NMSRKRE
+711 KMSRKRE
-718 FSIYRTLG
+718 FLVYETLG

-760 SLLKGMVSY
+760 TLLKGMVSY

-790 ILALIV
+790 ILVLIV
-796 IAGQLGKGKR
+796 FAGQLGKGKR

>member
-1 MGVQLELFKL
+1 
-11 SYSNFKSN
+11 
-19 LKKYVAI
+19 
-26 MTAVMIAMMFIIT
+26 MTAVMIAMMFIIA

-120 SDLYDTIPYKL
+120 NDLYNTIPYKL

-145 AQNTVYKGEVLKT
+145 ANNTVYNGEILKT
-158 GDVIELDIKERQDAD
+158 GDVIELDIKERHDAD

-461 SEEEAEI
+461 SEEEAGI

-607 EEEEGE
+607 EEEGE

-696 ILIGLGGTITSIRLD
+696 ILIGLGGMITSIRLD

-760 SLLKGMVSY
+760 TLLKGMVSY

-790 ILALIV
+790 ILVLIV
-796 IAGQLGKGKR
+796 FAGQLGKGKR

>member
-26 MTAVMIAMMFIIT
+26 MTAVMIAMMFIIA

-120 SDLYDTIPYKL
+120 NDLYNTIPYKL

-145 AQNTVYKGEVLKT
+145 ANNTVYNGEILKT
-158 GDVIELDIKERQDAD
+158 GDVIELDIKERHDAD

-461 SEEEAEI
+461 SEEEAGI

-696 ILIGLGGTITSIRLD
+696 ILIGLGGMITSIRLD

-760 SLLKGMVSY
+760 TLLKGMVSY

-780 LIKVAAGTLA
+780 LVKVAAGTLA

>member
-1 MGVQLELFKL
+1 MFKL

-120 SDLYDTIPYKL
+120 NDLYNTIPYK
-131 IKGNYPAS
+131 IMEGNYPAS

-145 AQNTVYKGEVLKT
+145 AQNTVYNGEILKT
-158 GDVIELDIKERQDAD
+158 GDVIELDIKERHDAD

-550 LVYAINETV
+550 LVYAMNETV

-760 SLLKGMVSY
+760 TLLKGMVSY

-780 LIKVAAGTLA
+780 LIKVAAGTLV
-790 ILALIV
+790 ILVLIV
-796 IAGQLGKGKR
+796 FAGQLGKGKR